1 MNFEKIVKEIARR
14 HGVSETEVYRD
25 MQAALDAGRLNPDP
39 QVQRAWDQLGLRKAS
54 PGQVVEKLA
63 QEMES
68 KQ

>member
-1 MNFEKIVKEIARR
+1 
-14 HGVSETEVYRD
+14 

-63 QEMES
+63 QEMKS